1 MRPLELGATYFSKW
15 QRSITHGGNA
25 HHTIFLYH
33 LSTMHRPP
41 SIVHF
46 QSGYKDGLNRL
57 WSHSISSHFAADSVF
72 SFGFVSGVSIF
83 FRGGGGEGGF
93 VPPARGFSLWIQD
106 LLTFYGTLATLTMQP
121 VPKLIRASLLPW
133 FVHLPPVFLS
143 FWIPL
148 DSCDTLI
155 LTRTKFP
162 LNSKFLCTFVFSC
175 FCLHHCHSSFP

>member
-1 MRPLELGATYFSKW
+1 MWPLELGATYFSKW

-72 SFGFVSGVSIF
+72 SFGFVSDVSIF
-83 FRGGGGEGGF
+83 FRGGGGGVGRGGLYHQL
-93 VPPARGFSLWIQD
+93 VDSACGSRTSLHSMGHWQ
-106 LLTFYGTLATLTMQP
+106 LWP
-121 VPKLIRASLLPW
+121 CSPSPSW
-133 FVHLPPVFLS
+133 FVLPSFPGLCIYLLS
-143 FWIPL
+143 FCLSESHWIPV
-148 DSCDTLI
+148 I
-155 LTRTKFP
+155 L
-162 LNSKFLCTFVFSC
+162 
-175 FCLHHCHSSFP
+175 SS